1 MKKRASALTLAALL
15 LPGIAL
21 SATPTTFAGLANQI
35 VQLLGAATTDL
46 IVLAIVIYFWGVSS
60 SLFKQGEKGHKEL
73 VKQLMWGVFV
83 LFLAVT
89 IWGIVQ
95 LVQSTVFGSG
105 VGSLNS
111 NSSAPSCSGL
121 TNCQLGQLH

>member
-1 MKKRASALTLAALL
+1 MKKSVPLFAFAAFL

-46 IVLAIVIYFWGVSS
+46 IVLAIVIYFWGISS

-89 IWGIVQ
+89 VWGIVQ
-95 LVQSTVFGSG
+95 LVQSSIFGTG

-111 NSSAPSCSGL
+111 NGSAPTCSGL